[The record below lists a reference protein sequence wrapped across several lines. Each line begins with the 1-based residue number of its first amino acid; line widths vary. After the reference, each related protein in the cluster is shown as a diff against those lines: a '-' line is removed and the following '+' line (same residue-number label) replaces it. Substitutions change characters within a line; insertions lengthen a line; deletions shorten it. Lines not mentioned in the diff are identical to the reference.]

1 MENKTKL
8 RIALASVTIFFLILI
23 GYQLYLMYIKQEY
36 DITVEALVV
45 SQFEF
50 FTTFTLSSYNI
61 FFATLFIF
69 GIFVLPFVINELGIL
84 DNHSDE
90 PPDPD
95 VEEGQTIEEAEE
107 QFDRFVGFLKRRFGS
122 VNKIRNFSLPIGIAT
137 AILGGCLITL
147 PSIFLKDSERVKRV
161 FETGEFIG
169 QEYWYI
175 AKYYGLIRGQLL
187 LIGILLL
194 VIGLILIIRYIR
206 RNSHSTDKE
215 KLKPFTV

>member
-23 GYQLYLMYIKQEY
+23 GYQLYLVYIKQEY

-45 SQFEF
+45 GQFEF
-50 FTTFTLSSYNI
+50 FVTFTFSSYKI
-61 FFATLFIF
+61 FFATMLIF
-69 GIFVLPFVINELGIL
+69 GIFVLPFVINELGFL
-84 DNHSDE
+84 DNSTHE
-90 PPDPD
+90 PIDNFD
-95 VEEGQTIEEAEE
+95 MEKGQTIEEAEE
-107 QFDRFVGFLKRRFGS
+107 QFDRFAGFLKSRFGS
-122 VNKIRNFSLPIGIAT
+122 VNKIRNYSLPVGIAT
-137 AILGGCLITL
+137 VILGGCLITL
-147 PSIFLKDSERVKRV
+147 PSIFLIDLERVKRV

-187 LIGILLL
+187 LIGILFL

-206 RNSHSTDKE
+206 RNSHSTDKQ
-215 KLKPFTV
+215 